1 MEILADYES
10 SVPVPIS
17 VINGRVNAL
26 DNDSKF
32 NLFNEQQANSN
43 NNCTF
48 QNDAV
53 SHQFLRTDLSDLFFS
68 PQNIDALQHGMM
80 VLVLERTDGQ
90 FKIGRQSDIELKII
104 MRSIFLQNAEHRRDI
119 PIVNQVR
126 VLNKMVLDFSVPR
139 IIADIKQRQY
149 YLNDISKLPVPLER
163 AHMMGTKGS
172 KTLEWKG

>member
-1 MEILADYES
+1 MEILADYDS
-10 SVPVPIS
+10 SFPIPTNT
-17 VINGRVNAL
+17 INGRVNAVENNNRL
-26 DNDSKF
+26 R
-32 NLFNEQQANSN
+32 LINEQQSN
-43 NNCTF
+43 TNNCSF

-80 VLVLERTDGQ
+80 VMVLDKTNGEYR
-90 FKIGRQSDIELKII
+90 IGRQSDIELKII
-104 MRSIFLQNAEHRRDI
+104 MRSIFLQNAQHRRDI

-126 VLNKMVLDFSVPR
+126 DLNKMVLHFSVPR

-163 AHMMGTKGS
+163 AHMMSTKGS